1 MNRTELIAAM
11 AVKNEMTKTDNEKA
25 LVAFMDVVKEELTK
39 GGKIAL
45 VGFGNFE
52 VTERSAREGIN
63 PQTKEKIQIPSSK
76 APKFK
81 ASKNLKEAVNA

>member
-63 PQTKEKIQIPSSK
+63 PQAKEKIQIPSSK

>member
-25 LVAFMDVVKEELTK
+25 LVAFMDVVKEELAK
-39 GGKIAL
+39 GGTIAL

>member
-1 MNRTELIAAM
+1 MNRTELISAM
-11 AVKNEMTKTDNEKA
+11 AFKNEMTKTDNEKA
-25 LVAFMDVVKEELTK
+25 LVAFMDVVKEELAK

>member
-11 AVKNEMTKTDNEKA
+11 SAQNEMTKTDNEKA
-25 LVAFMDVVKEELTK
+25 LVAFMDVVKETLAK
-39 GGKIAL
+39 GEKISL

-52 VTERSAREGIN
+52 VTERSAREGRN
-63 PQTKEKIQIPSSK
+63 PATGETIQIPSSK

-81 ASKNLKEAVNA
+81 ASKNLKEAVNV